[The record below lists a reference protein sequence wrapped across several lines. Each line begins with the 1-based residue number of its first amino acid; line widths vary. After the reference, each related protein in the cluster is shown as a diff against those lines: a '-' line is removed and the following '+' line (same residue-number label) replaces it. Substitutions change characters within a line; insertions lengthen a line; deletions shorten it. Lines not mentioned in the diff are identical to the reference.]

1 MNKPWAHHHAS
12 ASADGL
18 TQLAGKRSSLGG
30 RATEPWTDGLRPM
43 LVRDVQAPA
52 VLLATV
58 ALASCSQTSQMAED
72 STVAKSPG
80 AVLSVRELVSQV
92 AVGEQA
98 TVTGGLVLRDG
109 RAVLCDEQEESEPPI
124 CRTDPEQAVALRDFD
139 LDELDVIERGEVSYA
154 SLTLRV
160 TVIEPGLVD
169 VVQVE

>member
-1 MNKPWAHHHAS
+1 
-12 ASADGL
+12 
-18 TQLAGKRSSLGG
+18 
-30 RATEPWTDGLRPM
+30 M
-43 LVRDVQAPA
+43 LVRDVQATA
-52 VLLATV
+52 LLLAAV
-58 ALASCSQTSQMAED
+58 ALAACNQTSQVAED
-72 STVAKSPG
+72 AIAAESPG

-98 TVTGGLVLRDG
+98 TVMGGFVLRDG
-109 RAVLCDEQEESEPPI
+109 RAVLCDEQEESDPPF
-124 CRTDPEQAVALRDFD
+124 CRTDPEQAVTVRDFD